1 MKAHELRVGDVL
13 RLPDREVIVTSLVP
27 KDGEEALRIGARSV
41 FSGTWW
47 HTYDA
52 DDEVP
57 AVRPSREGGR

>member
-1 MKAHELRVGDVL
+1 VL

-47 HTYDA
+47 ITYDA